1 MTADIERRYNPG
13 AVEFRGKDSGA
24 TIGGYAA
31 VFDRF
36 SDNLGGFVER
46 VAPGFFNKS
55 AGDGWPGVVA
65 RWNHDDAYLLGTTAA
80 STLRLSID
88 GTGLTYDV
96 DPPRSR
102 ADVVE
107 LVQRGDVRQS
117 SFAFIPY
124 EDEWSTTEQGFPL
137 RTLVSGRLMD
147 VAPVNTPAYPDT
159 TSALRSLARQFEAEL
174 EEVRNLAGQGEL
186 RRFFKRTDAPAAPK
200 GNTLSATEALTY
212 LHGRQRHNI

>member
-1 MTADIERRYNPG
+1 MSDIERRYNPG
-13 AVEFRGKDSGA
+13 VVEFRGKDSGQ

-55 AGDGWPGVVA
+55 AGDGWPGVIA

-80 STLRLSID
+80 ATLRVGID
-88 GTGLTYDV
+88 GTGLAYDV

-124 EDEWSTTEQGFPL
+124 EDEWTTTEQGFPL
-137 RTLVSGRLMD
+137 RTLISGRLMD

-159 TSALRSLARQFEAEL
+159 TSALRSLARRFEAEL
-174 EEVRNLAGQGEL
+174 EDVRSLAGQGEL
-186 RRFFKRTDAPAAPK
+186 RRFFKRTDAPTPK
-200 GNTLSATEALTY
+200 GDTLTGVEALTY
-212 LHGRQRHNI
+212 LHGRQKHHI